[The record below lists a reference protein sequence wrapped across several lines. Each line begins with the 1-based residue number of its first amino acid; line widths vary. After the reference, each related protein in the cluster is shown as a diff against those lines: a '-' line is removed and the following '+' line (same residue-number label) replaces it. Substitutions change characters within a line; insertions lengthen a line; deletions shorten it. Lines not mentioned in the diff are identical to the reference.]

1 MPDDFD
7 RLEEIFGSHPKGM
20 GSASEKSV
28 PKSEPKADRKAAPKP
43 APKPAGKQ
51 SAMGRLDEI
60 LYDPDKSG
68 AEEEPP
74 EERDYRPI
82 RRSREGKTGCL
93 GGLMYFIFVVSVSVI
108 LACVGWMAATDVLAL
123 NKTDAEAQV
132 TLPDSAFTAEERTVE
147 NEDGSKTT
155 ETVQV
160 ADIGYVADVLKDAG
174 VIQYKWLFRLF
185 CTVSHADLKLDP
197 GTYVLNTDYDY
208 RALVKNMQTGST
220 STATTELTFPEGWT
234 MEQIFSRLEE
244 EGVCDKD
251 DLYAAAAD
259 YTYNYSFLGD
269 TEPGDAARLE
279 GFLFPDTYE
288 FYIGMQAS
296 SAVNKFLENF
306 YVKMTAD
313 MYNQA
318 ENLGLSMRQ
327 AVIVA
332 SMIEGEAANDEERPL
347 IASVIYNRLAADMPL
362 QIDATLQYALG
373 EHKDVLTDAD
383 KNVDSPYNT
392 YLHTGLPP
400 GAICNPGLASIKAAL
415 QPSDTNYYYYAL
427 DTATK
432 SHRFFATLDEF
443 NQFVATQDYTAG

>member
-7 RLEEIFGSHPKGM
+7 RLEEIFGTHPKGA
-20 GSASEKSV
+20 GDTPEKS
-28 PKSEPKADRKAAPKP
+28 APKT
-43 APKPAGKQ
+43 AQKPAEKR
-51 SAMGRLDEI
+51 SAMGKLDKI

-68 AEEEPP
+68 AEDEAP

-82 RRSREGKTGCL
+82 RGSREGKTGCL
-93 GGLMYFIFVVSVSVI
+93 GGLMYFIFVISVSVI
-108 LACVGWMAATDVLAL
+108 LACGGWMAATDVLAL
-123 NKTDAEAQV
+123 NKADLEAQV
-132 TLPDSAFTAEERTVE
+132 TLPDSAFTMEERTVE
-147 NEDGSKTT
+147 DDDGNKTT
-155 ETVQV
+155 EMVQV
-160 ADIGYVADVLKDAG
+160 ADIGYAANALKEAG
-174 VIQYKWLFRLF
+174 IIQYKFLFRLF

-208 RALVKNMQTGST
+208 RALVKKMQTGST
-220 STATTELTFPEGWT
+220 ATATTELTFPEGWT
-234 MEQIFSRLEE
+234 MEQIFSKLEE

-259 YTYNYSFLGD
+259 YNYNYTFLGD
-269 TEPGDAARLE
+269 AETGDAARLE
-279 GFLFPDTYE
+279 GFLFPDTYQ

-296 SAVNKFLENF
+296 SAINKFLDNF
-306 YVKMTAD
+306 HTRLTAD
-313 MYNQA
+313 MNKQA

-327 AVIVA
+327 AVIIA

-347 IASVIYNRLAADMPL
+347 IASVIYNRLASGMPL

-383 KNVDSPYNT
+383 KQVDSPYNT

-415 QPSDTNYYYYAL
+415 QPSDTDYYYYAL
-427 DTATK
+427 DTETK
-432 SHRFFATLDEF
+432 AHRFFTNLEEF
-443 NQFVATQDYTAG
+443 NQFVATQDYSAAG